1 MAEPPMYTI
10 YTTSISPN
18 WFNIVDFVFLIIF
31 VLLAF
36 DSVPVQL
43 KPDCSIEKV
52 NSNHFQEAIDKNIIT
67 LSKISHKVPNSFS
80 LTETI
85 LVPTLS
91 PSPSSSLITSVTNRI
106 GCGSHFH
113 ENKHILPD
121 DRSVELIDSNDDNIA
136 LSSTSLEKT
145 QKSTIL
151 DADELMIM
159 DATSIDSIDH
169 NIHTEIVTTDN
180 ISDESKQMQHFSN
193 DSSEYSNEHVVSS
206 GNASDIIT
214 GTSLYTRPL
223 ISTSSNSDNIID
235 VYDSTFH
242 TNATDDNLISVGDG
256 GVSGGFCSTTDENS
270 GQDDDGCPDSDGCDN
285 EESIKSTIALD
296 NIFKIQNFEGVL
308 QIQPHSLIMEQQPK
322 MHSQIIDDT
331 VIVHDDFM
339 ISNNMTIG
347 DDSSS
352 STAALADCSGDN
364 SADTGVEELE
374 PTIQNLEPLEDDP
387 IEQKFTDAENYV
399 LESGEISGD
408 SGGEYSFV
416 FLYLFSEN

>member
-1 MAEPPMYTI
+1 M
-10 YTTSISPN
+10 
-18 WFNIVDFVFLIIF
+18 
-31 VLLAF
+31 
-36 DSVPVQL
+36 QL

-91 PSPSSSLITSVTNRI
+91 PSPSSSTLISSVNNRI
-106 GCGSHFH
+106 GYGSHPH
-113 ENKHILPD
+113 EDKSILPD

-136 LSSTSLEKT
+136 LSSTSLDKT
-145 QKSTIL
+145 QKPIML
-151 DADELMIM
+151 DADDLMIM

-180 ISDESKQMQHFSN
+180 ISDESKLMQHFSN

-214 GTSLYTRPL
+214 GTSLYTGPL
-223 ISTSSNSDNIID
+223 VSTSSNSDNIID

-242 TNATDDNLISVGDG
+242 TNATDDNLVSVGDG

-270 GQDDDGCPDSDGCDN
+270 GQDDDACPDSDGCNND
-285 EESIKSTIALD
+285 ESIKSTIALD

-322 MHSQIIDDT
+322 MHSQIIDDA

-408 SGGEYSFV
+408 SGGEYFCFNFALKQSFPAMEN
-416 FLYLFSEN
+416 FKFIHHILFTPISRSE